1 MILIVKMQM
10 IISQAYV
17 PIARMTQGEDSVLP
31 GRKGTG
37 PHAGNKKARQSRA
50 FLTYSGKSG
59 MGIWCPE
66 EDSNLHTL
74 SSTST

>member
-31 GRKGTG
+31 GRKGVG
-37 PHAGNKKARQSRA
+37 PRAGNKKARQSRA
-50 FLTYSGKSG
+50 F
-59 MGIWCPE
+59 
-66 EDSNLHTL
+66 
-74 SSTST
+74 